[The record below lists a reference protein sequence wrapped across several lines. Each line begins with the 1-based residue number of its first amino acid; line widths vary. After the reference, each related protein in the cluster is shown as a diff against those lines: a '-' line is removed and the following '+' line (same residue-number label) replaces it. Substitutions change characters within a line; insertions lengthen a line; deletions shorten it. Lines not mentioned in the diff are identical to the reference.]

1 MVTMMNQFAW
11 SQDKALRT
19 WIHNSRLDG
28 FGKIIASVDPLDVA
42 KMAILDRFKTYAK
55 AAIGNMPKLTAS
67 ANV

>member
-28 FGKIIASVDPLDVA
+28 FGKIIASVDPLDVE
-42 KMAILDRFKTYAK
+42 KMAILDKFKTYAR
-55 AAIGNMPKLTAS
+55 AAVGNMPKLMAS
-67 ANV
+67 AKA